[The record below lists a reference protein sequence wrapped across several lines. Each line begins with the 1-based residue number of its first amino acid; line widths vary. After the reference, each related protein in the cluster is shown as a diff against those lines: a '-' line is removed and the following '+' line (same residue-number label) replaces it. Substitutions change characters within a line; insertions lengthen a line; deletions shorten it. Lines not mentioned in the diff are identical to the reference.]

1 MCMNG
6 RKARTCGSRQRP
18 GEILAFLL
26 IQNRGGAASKIAV
39 EVTKNRF
46 VYNFSPK
53 AGVKPPKARP
63 IFLRLVRNIGGT

>member
-26 IQNRGGAASKIAV
+26 IQNREGAASKFAV
-39 EVTKNRF
+39 EVTKNRS
-46 VYNFSPK
+46 V
-53 AGVKPPKARP
+53 
-63 IFLRLVRNIGGT
+63 

>member
-39 EVTKNRF
+39 EVTKNE
-46 VYNFSPK
+46 PK
-53 AGVKPPKARP
+53 TPPSGA
-63 IFLRLVRNIGGT
+63 RLVLLKNLFLPGIIEIT